1 MGGKSNIQ
9 SDSRAETY
17 ISHFRLEQ
25 GEKRL
30 RGELRGGEK
39 KKQKTRT
46 DKLCDMFDYL
56 NIINIFI
63 RSIKAFG
70 GGV

>member
-1 MGGKSNIQ
+1 MGGKSKIQ

-39 KKQKTRT
+39 KNKKPEQINFVIS
-46 DKLCDMFDYL
+46 L
-56 NIINIFI
+56 II
-63 RSIKAFG
+63 
-70 GGV
+70 